1 MPLAPKNSLKNLSI
15 LKILALAS
23 GGFFL
28 IFLVIFS
35 IFKTSVITEFN
46 SNQRSQ
52 SDNTI
57 FYDIDRQ
64 PFHVIKGEEDRKYI
78 PLKRISRNLQMSVVA
93 VEDAR
98 FFKHLGFDP
107 IRLVGATLRLLKPG
121 ASLHGA
127 STITQQLVKLSLLT
141 PERTFT
147 RKIKELFMAMA
158 LEAEFSKAEILEFY
172 LNKVYLGHRNYG
184 VENAALNYF
193 HKSAN
198 DLTLA
203 EAAFIAGLIKK
214 PEGYSP
220 YSNIKGAR
228 TRQILVLKRLRT
240 IGWITQE
247 KYKEALN
254 ERIQI
259 RRRKHADLKM
269 APYFTT
275 HILSLLKERFSR
287 DDIYGGGLRV
297 YTTLHRG
304 RQKSLKKVI
313 DERFSKARTFSQVGA
328 VSIDPKTGFVSAL
341 VGGIDFEQS
350 EFNRVTQARR
360 QPGSSFKPIL
370 YTTALTRGVKPNDTF
385 VDEPIQYSRGGF
397 GETQAYYEPA
407 NFSGN
412 YLGPITVAQALKRS
426 NNVVSVQILKQIGV
440 PALVRTAKRFGI
452 DIPDDKGLCLALGCG
467 EVTLLQLA
475 AAYGVFANDGQ
486 MNLPVFILKVTNSTG
501 KVLEE
506 YRPQKSI
513 PVITPGQAFQMNRM
527 LQNVINAGTGR
538 AAKIDQVAGGKTGT
552 TDSYR
557 DAWFM
562 GFTSELVT
570 GFWVGND
577 DNSPMNHEVGGRT
590 PARLW
595 KAYMTDIDRN
605 KDHAFSTNIEFEEYL
620 ICDASGRLA
629 TSWCEETNWY
639 PLRPE
644 AAPQEECTLHD
655 QPVTEVLICRVSK
668 KLATQY
674 CPNEKVGKQRL
685 LGGAQITEE
694 CDVHGTFGNFEEN
707 HRPMFKSNAN
717 QEDSQQ
723 LDLQVETPDP
733 VAEPDNAAGN
743 APEAPEPLAEPPHL
757 TPDFGE

>member
-1 MPLAPKNSLKNLSI
+1 MPLAPQKTPRNPPI

-23 GGFFL
+23 GAL
-28 IFLVIFS
+28 FLVFLVLFF
-35 IFKTSVITEFN
+35 IFKSSVITEFN
-46 SNQRSQ
+46 RNQRSQ
-52 SDNTI
+52 NNNTI

-98 FFKHLGFDP
+98 FFKHFGFDP

-147 RKIKELFMAMA
+147 RKLKELFMAIAM
-158 LEAEFSKAEILEFY
+158 EVEFSKAEILEFY

-193 HKSAN
+193 HKSAQ

-247 KYKEALN
+247 RYKAALN

-275 HILSLLKERFSR
+275 HVLSVLKERYSR

-297 YTTLHRG
+297 FTTLHRG
-304 RQKSLKKVI
+304 RQKTLKKVI
-313 DERFSKARTFSQVGA
+313 DERFKKPKSFSQVGA
-328 VSIDPKTGFVSAL
+328 VSMDPETGFVSAL
-341 VGGIDFEQS
+341 VGGIDFDIS
-350 EFNRVTQARR
+350 EFNRVTQAKR

-370 YTTALTRGVKPNDTF
+370 YTTALTRGVKPNDSF
-385 VDEPIQYSRGGF
+385 VDEPIKYSRGGF
-397 GETQAYYEPA
+397 SETQEYYEPA

-412 YLGPITVAQALKRS
+412 YLGPITMAQALKRS

-475 AAYGVFANDGQ
+475 TAYGVFANDGQ
-486 MNLPVFILKVTNSTG
+486 MNLPVFILKVTDSTG

-527 LQNVINAGTGR
+527 LQNVVNAGTGR
-538 AAKIDQVAGGKTGT
+538 GAKIDQVAGGKTGT
-552 TDSYR
+552 TDSFR

-570 GFWVGND
+570 GIWVGND
-577 DNSPMNHEVGGRT
+577 DNSPMNHETGGRT

-595 KAYMTDIDRN
+595 KAYMTAIDRN
-605 KDHAFSTNIEFEEYL
+605 KDNAFSTNIEFEEYL

-629 TSWCEETNWY
+629 TSWCEETSWY

-655 QPVTEVLICRVSK
+655 QPVTEVHICRVSK

-674 CPNEKVGKQRL
+674 CPTEKVGKQRL
-685 LGGAQITEE
+685 LGGEQITEE
-694 CDVHGTFGNFEEN
+694 CDVHGPFGNFEESQK
-707 HRPMFKSNAN
+707 PMNGASFQATEP
-717 QEDSQQ
+717 QPT
-723 LDLQVETPDP
+723 LQP
-733 VAEPDNAAGN
+733 VARPAAAAPN
-743 APEAPEPLAEPPHL
+743 NEPEAFEPLAEPPNL
-757 TPDFGE
+757 EPDFGE